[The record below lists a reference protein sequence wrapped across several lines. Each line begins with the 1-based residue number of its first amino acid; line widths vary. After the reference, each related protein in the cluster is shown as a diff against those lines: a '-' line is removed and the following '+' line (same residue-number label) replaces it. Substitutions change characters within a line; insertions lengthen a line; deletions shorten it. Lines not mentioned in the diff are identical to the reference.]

1 MQIKF
6 TKMEG
11 IGNDYI
17 YIDGINQD
25 FQINENIIKKISKR
39 HFGIGSDGVII
50 IRPSSDCDFLME
62 MYNADGSMGK
72 MCGNGIRCFAKFCYD
87 HKLTDKTHL
96 VIETGAGIRE
106 VDLILDDGIVIGARV
121 DMQKPILTCSKIPVV
136 CQEEEMI
143 DEHVKIGDN
152 VYGLTAISMGNPHV
166 VTFVGS
172 LDFDLEK
179 VGPEFENHPMFP
191 ESVNAEFVQIVSRS
205 KLKMRVWERGSHETL
220 ACGTGAC
227 AVMYA
232 AYLNGYVDEVV
243 DVELLGGTLKI
254 EYDKQTGHIFMTGDA
269 TTVFEGTVEF

>member
-1 MQIKF
+1 MQVKF

-25 FQINENIIKKISKR
+25 FEINPNIVKKISKR

-50 IRPSSDCDFLME
+50 VRPSNDCDFKME
-62 MYNADGSMGK
+62 MYNADGSLGK
-72 MCGNGIRCFAKFCYD
+72 MCGNGIRCFSKFCYD
-87 HKLTDKTHL
+87 HKLTDKTSL
-96 VIETGAGIRE
+96 VIETDAGIRT
-106 VDLILDDGIVIGARV
+106 VDLILDDDFVIGAKV
-121 DMQKPILTCSKIPVV
+121 DMQEPVLTCSKIPVV
-136 CQEEEMI
+136 CDNEEMI
-143 DEHVKIGDN
+143 DEHVQIGDN

-166 VTFVGS
+166 VTFVGT

-179 VGPEFENHPMFP
+179 IGPEFENHPMFP
-191 ESVNAEFVQIVSRS
+191 ESVNAEFVQVIARD

-232 AYLNGYVDEVV
+232 GYLNGYCDEVV
-243 DVELLGGTLKI
+243 DVELLGGTLRI
-254 EYDKQTGHIFMTGDA
+254 EYDSSNGHIYMTGDA
-269 TTVFEGTVEF
+269 TTVFEGVIEI